1 MNHCSSGSVSDCQC
15 LNGQG
20 KALSMAGIESHL
32 LVGGA
37 LGNRK
42 VLILKAF
49 HIIVSTR
56 RINNW
61 GGGKW
66 FRIISLDRFSYFKS
80 MQIINRLNRNRLSI
94 CLSEQ
99 SFSLYQEKQFRNCN
113 GNTSGTK

>member
-61 GGGKW
+61 GGGGSGLGL
-66 FRIISLDRFSYFKS
+66 FLLIVFLI
-80 MQIINRLNRNRLSI
+80 LNQ
-94 CLSEQ
+94 C
-99 SFSLYQEKQFRNCN
+99 K
-113 GNTSGTK
+113 